1 MKHSNTDM
9 TASHTSVS
17 VLVVEDEPP
26 IRGLLQ
32 DGLSTEGYLVR
43 TAADAEEALGLLER
57 RDTDI
62 VLLDIMLPGMNG
74 LELAQAIR
82 SRWPAH
88 IIAMSAS
95 ARMLDR
101 AEKEPCVDKAMA
113 KPFDWDV
120 LMEDLRA
127 AVA

>member
-1 MKHSNTDM
+1 MSR
-9 TASHTSVS
+9 
-17 VLVVEDEPP
+17 VLVVEDEAHLAQ
-26 IRGLLQ
+26 GLRFNLEA
-32 DGLSTEGYLVR
+32 EGYSAEIVGDGE
-43 TAADAEEALGLLER
+43 AATERLLDKKENFDA
-57 RDTDI
+57 I
-62 VLLDIMLPGMNG
+62 VLDIMLPGMNG

-120 LMEDLRA
+120 LMEDLRE